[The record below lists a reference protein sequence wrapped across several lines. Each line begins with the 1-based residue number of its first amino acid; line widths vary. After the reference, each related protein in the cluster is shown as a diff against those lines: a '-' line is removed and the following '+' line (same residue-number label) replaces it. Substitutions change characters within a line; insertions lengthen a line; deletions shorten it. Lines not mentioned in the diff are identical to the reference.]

1 MLISLVVYCL
11 LGAIAGVLAGLLGVG
26 GGIVI
31 VPMLVFAFGWQN
43 FPPDVLMLM
52 ALGTSMGSIM
62 FTSISSS
69 LAHSRNKGVQWDAV
83 RNITPGI
90 LIGTFCGSFMAS
102 HVPAR
107 FLQLFFVAFLF
118 FVITQMLS
126 GKKPKPSRHLP
137 GLGGMSV
144 AGGIIGVVSSLVG
157 IGGGKTMDTAKAVA
171 DNYNTAVIIVPT
183 TASTDAPAMGLSVI
197 YTAAGEHVGAR
208 HYKKNPDLVLL
219 DTDILAKAPIRFL
232 VAGMGDALSTY
243 PECRANVQSA
253 SPNYV
258 NSGYHQ
264 TIACIAVSKACHET
278 ILTKGVSAKL
288 AAEQGLCTKDVED
301 VIEANTLLSGLGVQ
315 NGSCAGAHSIAE
327 GITVLEPCAKLLHGE
342 VVAFGILVQLIVEGA
357 PAEELDELYTFFEEV
372 GLPTTFDDLGIPDA
386 TEADIRKVAETSM
399 HSYWD
404 VEPFAVNPQMVFDGI
419 MMANTLGK
427 RRKGL

>member
-1 MLISLVVYCL
+1 MARLRMMRAPQKYVQGKNAL
-11 LGAIAGVLAGLLGVG
+11 LQFHNEMKDLGNRWLFICSKSGYAACHDQIEKSFGGADDVRHYEIFGGVSSIGEIDRMREIARKENLNVIVGVG
-26 GGIVI
+26 GGSAI
-31 VPMLVFAFGWQN
+31 
-43 FPPDVLMLM
+43 
-52 ALGTSMGSIM
+52 
-62 FTSISSS
+62 
-69 LAHSRNKGVQWDAV
+69 
-83 RNITPGI
+83 
-90 LIGTFCGSFMAS
+90 
-102 HVPAR
+102 
-107 FLQLFFVAFLF
+107 
-118 FVITQMLS
+118 
-126 GKKPKPSRHLP
+126 
-137 GLGGMSV
+137 
-144 AGGIIGVVSSLVG
+144 
-157 IGGGKTMDTAKAVA
+157 DTAKA
-171 DNYNTAVIIVPT
+171 TAHYEKLPVVIIPT
-183 TASTDAPAMGLSVI
+183 VVATDAPCTGLSVI
-197 YTAAGEHVGAR
+197 YNNDQTFNS
-208 HYKKNPDLVLL
+208 YLFYPKNPEAVLV
-219 DTDILAKAPIRFL
+219 DSSVIANAPVKFL

>member
-1 MLISLVVYCL
+1 MV
-11 LGAIAGVLAGLLGVG
+11 
-26 GGIVI
+26 
-31 VPMLVFAFGWQN
+31 
-43 FPPDVLMLM
+43 
-52 ALGTSMGSIM
+52 
-62 FTSISSS
+62 
-69 LAHSRNKGVQWDAV
+69 
-83 RNITPGI
+83 
-90 LIGTFCGSFMAS
+90 
-102 HVPAR
+102 
-107 FLQLFFVAFLF
+107 
-118 FVITQMLS
+118 
-126 GKKPKPSRHLP
+126 
-137 GLGGMSV
+137 
-144 AGGIIGVVSSLVG
+144 VG

-171 DNYNTAVIIVPT
+171 DNYNAAVIIVPT

-253 SPNYV
+253 SPQLRQQRLSPDHRLHRRV
-258 NSGYHQ
+258 QGVPRDHPDQGRQRQAGRRAGPVHQ
-264 TIACIAVSKACHET
+264 GRGGRHRGQHPAVRPGRAERLPARA
-278 ILTKGVSAKL
+278 LTPSPRASPSWSPAPSCCTAKWWPSASWCSSSWR
-288 AAEQGLCTKDVED
+288 A
-301 VIEANTLLSGLGVQ
+301 
-315 NGSCAGAHSIAE
+315 
-327 GITVLEPCAKLLHGE
+327 P
-342 VVAFGILVQLIVEGA
+342 